1 MVELEPLYVSL
12 AFILWLLSPVLALNF
27 YNKFKNISKPFLF
40 FSDLSLHKCPRNLI
54 FQFTN
59 LPKIEKLN
67 LSGNELNE
75 FNWQQ
80 LSSSKLSL
88 IDLRNNPLNCNKCS
102 NFWLRTRKKALSK
115 QIINGWNIR
124 LFFKNI
130 F

>member
-1 MVELEPLYVSL
+1 MFKLTIIERGSL
-12 AFILWLLSPVLALNF
+12 L
-27 YNKFKNISKPFLF
+27 
-40 FSDLSLHKCPRNLI
+40 SDLSLHKCSQNVT

-75 FNWQQ
+75 FNWQE

-115 QIINGWNIR
+115 QIINGWNINHDS
-124 LFFKNI
+124 LLTVEDFTI
-130 F
+130 II